1 VSTSS
6 SVIETPTEFKAISQS
21 DGTLLTLAMIED
33 AYKEKI
39 AVNQFY
45 IIAVVEA
52 SVQVKTASQLYTFTT
67 YLACQDDIMR
77 STFNDI

>member
-52 SVQVKTASQLYTFTT
+52 SV
-67 YLACQDDIMR
+67 
-77 STFNDI
+77 